1 MISITYN
8 SISIIHNSKMVGSI
22 TEKSVWF
29 LFLVFSSFCFQSLN
43 SLIFEWWVMKIE
55 NTDFSFQNSVSNSI
69 FVIKHTRSDPL
80 SEQHTWGVAFDGLKR
95 CFLLHFSFFFL
106 SFLWSS
112 LPSILFSFFWWS
124 QAPFFF
130 LLNHRTHLVF
140 TAILSFFLSFFLFF
154 FLFFI
159 TEPIWSS
166 PLVVTVEFV
175 AGPIVATLVRHLCK
189 SNHRC
194 INFGFVQVQS
204 SLHQF

>member
-80 SEQHTWGVAFDGLKR
+80 SEQHMWGVAFDGLKR

-130 LLNHRTHLVF
+130 
-140 TAILSFFLSFFLFF
+140 
-154 FLFFI
+154 
-159 TEPIWSS
+159 SS
-166 PLVVTVEFV
+166 
-175 AGPIVATLVRHLCK
+175 
-189 SNHRC
+189 
-194 INFGFVQVQS
+194 
-204 SLHQF
+204 